1 MEKYKQY
8 TEEQLK
14 LADVVLLVFDVTD
27 KSSFESISSKW
38 IQLIKN
44 NAKPNHLLFIV
55 ANKIDYAN
63 QILI

>member
-27 KSSFESISSKW
+27 KSSFESINSKW
-38 IQLIKN
+38 IKLIKN
-44 NAKPNHLLFIV
+44 YAKPNHLLFIV

>member
-27 KSSFESISSKW
+27 KSSFESINSKW

-44 NAKPNHLLFIV
+44 YAKQNHLLFIV

-63 QILI
+63 Q

>member
-44 NAKPNHLLFIV
+44 YAKKNHLLFIV

-63 QILI
+63 Q

>member
-44 NAKPNHLLFIV
+44 HAKPNHLLFIV

-63 QILI
+63 Q